1 MLHIALAKG
10 RIAKKVMKS
19 LANGGYHFPDY
30 SDDSRKLI
38 FTDDA
43 SIAAF
48 SHKKAHIVLGSSANL
63 KITTKQDAAIFLL
76 GRKK

>member
-19 LANGGYHFPDY
+19 LSDGGYQFPDY

-38 FTDDA
+38 LPIRKAA
-43 SIAAF
+43 S
-48 SHKKAHIVLGSSANL
+48 G
-63 KITTKQDAAIFLL
+63 
-76 GRKK
+76 